1 MIRSLHT
8 AASGMYVQELL
19 LDNTANN
26 LANVQTNGYK
36 KNRLNFQD
44 LYYDKI
50 RTSGAMSQDNPNPNI
65 VEIGYGATVV
75 NSSRFHQQG
84 NLNETSNATDVAIVG
99 DGFFQV
105 SLPDGSTG
113 YTRDG
118 ALGLSAEGTLVT
130 SSGYLLDPQV
140 VIPAETV
147 SLVIAKD
154 GSVYGYMP
162 QETEPQLL
170 GQITI
175 AKFINPSGLSS
186 MGENIFT
193 ASATSGEPIV
203 SVPGENGT
211 GYIKQGFLE
220 GSNVSAVEEMINL
233 MTSQRAYE
241 IGSKAIKAADSILG
255 TVADLKR

>member
-1 MIRSLHT
+1 
-8 AASGMYVQELL
+8 
-19 LDNTANN
+19 
-26 LANVQTNGYK
+26 
-36 KNRLNFQD
+36 
-44 LYYDKI
+44 
-50 RTSGAMSQDNPNPNI
+50 MSQDNPTPNV

-84 NLNETSNATDVAIVG
+84 NLNETSNATDIAIVG

-118 ALGLSAEGTLVT
+118 ALGLSAEGSLIT
-130 SSGYLLDPQV
+130 SSGYMLDPQI

-147 SLVIAKD
+147 SLVVSKD

-162 QETEPQLL
+162 QETEPQLI

-186 MGENIFT
+186 MGENLFT
-193 ASATSGEPIV
+193 NLLLPEKQLYLFRGK
-203 SVPGENGT
+203 GT
-211 GYIKQGFLE
+211 GYLKQGLFLE
-220 GSNVSAVEEMINL
+220 GSKVSAVE
-233 MTSQRAYE
+233 
-241 IGSKAIKAADSILG
+241 
-255 TVADLKR
+255 V